1 MKEVIWAK
9 IGKIIVFAG
18 VVVGLIVGAQQIFDR
33 LQSPKMVAAGE
44 VQYYHLNPKI
54 KELFIAKINK
64 GLLISSIQAKKK
76 QGESAQ
82 AILNLIE
89 TSKLPE
95 KSLFDNFELMPYT
108 DLRPMQVTI
117 TVKNNGSDIARDVK
131 LMFPGEGI
139 AEVEEVAIAS
149 TTAKVISWNGNIPID
164 DIRPQGT
171 VEIRIWP
178 KAMIFPNLSNL
189 NPTIT
194 YSKGSVKVRD
204 IRSFYGWDADLV
216 FWFISLSMFLQACLV
231 VLFFTLIFG
240 CLYIAWKRGH
250 IVLKPIKKHIIDS
263 GHDEGSGLESGI

>member
-1 MKEVIWAK
+1 M
-9 IGKIIVFAG
+9 
-18 VVVGLIVGAQQIFDR
+18 
-33 LQSPKMVAAGE
+33 
-44 VQYYHLNPKI
+44 H
-54 KELFIAKINK
+54 KELFVAKINK
-64 GLLISSIQAKKK
+64 DLLISGIQAKKK

-95 KSLFDNFELMPYT
+95 KSLFENFELMPYI

-149 TTAKVISWNGNIPID
+149 TTAKKISWNGKIPID

-178 KAMIFPNLSNL
+178 KAIIFPNLSNL
-189 NPTIT
+189 NPTII

-204 IRSFYGWDADLV
+204 VRSFYGWDADLL
-216 FWFISLSMFLQACLV
+216 FWFISLSMFLQAGLV

-240 CLYIAWKRGH
+240 CLYIAWRRGH
-250 IVLKPIKKHIIDS
+250 IVVKPNKKQIIDPIHTPELDDDS
-263 GHDEGSGLESGI
+263 GG